1 VVHASVTDVP
11 DSIEKLLVSVD
22 SLKEYQGLPREK
34 KFPYLAQKL
43 TAAYMAKANLAFA
56 NGRAEE

>member
-1 VVHASVTDVP
+1 MTDVP